1 MMSRCDG
8 SGPAPLATCCKTYE
22 NAGNRALVAC
32 LPALAGTQV
41 LDLGCG
47 AGSNGA
53 LMTAAGATVY
63 GVTLS
68 HPEALRAAAHMR
80 GVVVAD
86 LTRALPVRPRA
97 RFDAVVLCHVLEH
110 VHDPVTLLHAV
121 RPLLKPRGV
130 VAVAVPSVTHYT
142 VRWRLLRGDWTYAE
156 TGIFDWTHLRFFS
169 RSGIL
174 RIFQLAG
181 YDVRREGHDGAF
193 PLWRLRRWL
202 PTGVVDALDRV
213 AVARRPE
220 LFATQFVFLLAA
232 PRE

>member
-1 MMSRCDG
+1 MAPRHG
-8 SGPAPLATCCKTYE
+8 SSAAPLLTACKTYE
-22 NAGNRALVAC
+22 NAGNSALVAC
-32 LPALAGTQV
+32 LPALAGMKV

-68 HPEALRAAAHMR
+68 HPEASRAAGRMR
-80 GVVVAD
+80 AVVVAD
-86 LTRALPVRPRA
+86 LTRSLPVRSRA
-97 RFDAVVLCHVLEH
+97 RFDIVVLCHILEH
-110 VHDPVTLLHAV
+110 VHDPAALLHAV
-121 RPLLKPRGV
+121 RPLLKPSGV
-130 VAVAVPSVTHYT
+130 VAVAVPSVTHYA
-142 VRWRLLRGDWTYAE
+142 VRWRLLRGDWSYAE
-156 TGIFDWTHLRFFS
+156 TGIFDWTHVRFFS

-174 RIFQLAG
+174 RVFQLAG

-202 PTGVVDALDRV
+202 PARVVDALDRV
-213 AVARRPE
+213 AVAWRPE
-220 LFATQFVFLLAA
+220 LFATQFVFLLAD